1 MDISRKRFVETAVGG
16 SALLLFHGCG
26 GGGSYSG
33 APAPAPAPS
42 GGCAPVIAGNHPQ
55 PHVLVI
61 AASDLNLTVDK
72 TYDIQGSADHAH
84 SVTFSAAQLA
94 QLKAGTM
101 VDVTSTQTNAHTH
114 LVSVT
119 CM

>member
-1 MDISRKRFVETAVGG
+1 MDISRKRFVESVVGG

-26 GGGSYSG
+26 GGGSYGGSTPMA
-33 APAPAPAPS
+33 APAS
-42 GGCAPVIAGNHPQ
+42 GCAPVIAGNHPQ

-61 AASDLNLTVDK
+61 PLSDLDLTAAK

-94 QLKAGTM
+94 QLKAGSM
-101 VDVTSTQTNAHTH
+101 VTVTSTETLSHTH
-114 LVSVT
+114 AVGVT
-119 CM
+119 CVV